1 MTDLMVTQS
10 SVISCTC
17 IAVSRQICATS
28 QSGSTMPARGA
39 AAPDFM
45 FTQAKYLVC
54 KVEAMEHGDLV
65 GGFTYEMM
73 IFHSDVRLPFNNVI
87 R

>member
-1 MTDLMVTQS
+1 
-10 SVISCTC
+10 
-17 IAVSRQICATS
+17 
-28 QSGSTMPARGA
+28 MPARGA

-54 KVEAMEHGDLV
+54 KVEAMKHGDLL

-73 IFHSDVRLPFNNVI
+73 IFLSDVRLPFNTVI